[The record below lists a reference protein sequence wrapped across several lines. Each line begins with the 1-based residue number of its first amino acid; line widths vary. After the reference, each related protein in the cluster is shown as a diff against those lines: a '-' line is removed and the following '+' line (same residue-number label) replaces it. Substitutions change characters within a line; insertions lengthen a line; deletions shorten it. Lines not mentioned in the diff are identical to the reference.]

1 MGDLMT
7 IEKGGWARLLK
18 DVPEIYRKGAQ
29 DFVGFL
35 QAGGYRLGDPAGLKA
50 YEKHLNRI
58 HTEGRLKG
66 RRYSASTFNSYID
79 SARDRLRYAMEHS
92 PELTVGE
99 RFQLEEALKMKRKKR
114 PGQAVG
120 KDKVLT
126 VEEVEYFLEN
136 CPDKTIALMFE
147 FLYFTACRVSEAL
160 GVLLREIKDVN
171 NHVELY
177 IRGKGSKDRWA
188 MVSKDLVNHIRKH
201 FAGKTY
207 LFEHNGKPYRREYVS
222 MQIKRVGRK
231 ILQREIS
238 AHTLR
243 HSRATERLVKTGR
256 IKAVQNLLG
265 HANSSTTINLYVHD
279 NFSWDDLC
287 VQN

>member
-1 MGDLMT
+1 MT
-7 IEKGGWARLLK
+7 TEKGGWARLLK
-18 DVPEIYRKGAQ
+18 NVPAIYRKGAQ

-35 QAGGYRLGDPAGLKA
+35 QAGNYRLGDPAGLKA

-66 RRYSASTFNSYID
+66 QRYSASTFNSYID
-79 SARDRLRYAMEHS
+79 AARDRPRYAMKHS

-114 PGQAVG
+114 PDQAVG

-126 VEEVEYFLEN
+126 VEEVEYFIEN
-136 CPDKTIALMFE
+136 CPDKTITLMFE

-160 GVLLREIKDVN
+160 GVLLREIKDIN

-188 MVSKDLVNHIRKH
+188 MIDKDLADRIRTH
-201 FAGKTY
+201 FAGETY

-222 MQIKRVGRK
+222 MRIKRLGRR
-231 ILQREIS
+231 LLEREIS

-256 IKAVQNLLG
+256 VKAVQNMLG
-265 HANSSTTINLYVHD
+265 HSNSSTTLNLYVHD
-279 NFSWDDLC
+279 NFSWEDLC